1 MSTLGTWGGD
11 RPHPLPLRSTMDNTV
26 KSAAQIAV
34 PIKQEQKTPK
44 KVVNLKYQ
52 RDKDREMVKGIFR
65 FYECP
70 GGVLPFMYRKYKED
84 PVEKYELLDG
94 GVYTL
99 PLGVAKHLNS
109 SGKIP
114 VHKYVVDENGRPMAR
129 VGEKVARYGFQSL
142 EFLDIE
148 ELGTSEP
155 LVKVAEPL

>member
-65 FYECP
+65 F
-70 GGVLPFMYRKYKED
+70 YRKYKED